1 MTNKIRD
8 IVCSAVMLVFGA
20 GMLILAR
27 DIPHKI
33 ASDVGSAYVPTFLA
47 ICILVVTGAK
57 LILTLTSK
65 DPSANKKVKS
75 DSDWFGG
82 VGTIALMLVYMAAF
96 QPVGFVISSAVYLF
110 LQMLLLSNE
119 QNRRLPVFGAI
130 AVLLPLAV
138 DALFVFAIQMPLP
151 KGLWGF

>member
-1 MTNKIRD
+1 
-8 IVCSAVMLVFGA
+8 MLVFGA
-20 GMLILAR
+20 GMLIMAR
-27 DIPHKI
+27 DIPHMI
-33 ASDVGSAYVPTFLA
+33 ASDVGSAYVPNFIG
-47 ICILVVTGAK
+47 ICIMIVAGAK
-57 LILTLTSK
+57 LILTLTKK
-65 DPSANKKVKS
+65 DPAANQKTKS

-82 VGTIALMLVYMAAF
+82 IGTIALMLVYMIAF

-119 QNRRLPVFGAI
+119 QNRKLPLFGAI

>member
-8 IVCSAVMLVFGA
+8 IICSAVMLVFGA
-20 GMLILAR
+20 GMLIMAR

-33 ASDVGSAYVPTFLA
+33 ASDVGSAYVPSFIG
-47 ICILVVTGAK
+47 ICIIIVAGAK
-57 LILTLTSK
+57 LILTLTKK
-65 DPSANKKVKS
+65 DPTANQKAKN

-82 VGTIALMLVYMAAF
+82 IGTIALMLAYMAAF

-110 LQMLLLSNE
+110 VQMLLLSNE
-119 QNRRLPVFGAI
+119 QNRKPVIFAAI

>member
-1 MTNKIRD
+1 
-8 IVCSAVMLVFGA
+8 MLVFGA

-27 DIPHKI
+27 DIPHMI
-33 ASDVGSAYVPTFLA
+33 PSDVGSGYVPSFIG
-47 ICILVVTGAK
+47 ICIIVVAGAK
-57 LILTLTSK
+57 LLLTLTKK
-65 DPSANKKVKS
+65 DPTANQKAKN

-82 VGTIALMLVYMAAF
+82 VGTILLMVVYMAAF
-96 QPVGFVISSAVYLF
+96 QPIGFVISSAVYLF

-119 QNRRLPVFGAI
+119 QNRKLPLFGAI

>member
-1 MTNKIRD
+1 MTNKVRD
-8 IVCSAVMLVFGA
+8 IICSAVMLVFGA

-33 ASDVGSAYVPTFLA
+33 ASDVGSAYVPTFIA
-47 ICILVVTGAK
+47 ICILVVAGAK
-57 LILTLTSK
+57 LILTLTKK
-65 DPSANKKVKS
+65 DPDANKKAKS

-82 VGTIALMLVYMAAF
+82 VGTILLMLVYMIAF

-110 LQMLLLSNE
+110 VQMPL
-119 QNRRLPVFGAI
+119 FGAI